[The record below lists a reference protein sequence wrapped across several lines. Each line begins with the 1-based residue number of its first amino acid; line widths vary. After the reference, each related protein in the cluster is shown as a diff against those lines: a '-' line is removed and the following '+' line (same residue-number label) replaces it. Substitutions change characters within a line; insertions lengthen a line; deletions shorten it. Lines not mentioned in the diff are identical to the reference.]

1 MELKKILLRAPN
13 WVGDTAVATPTM
25 KAIRAKFPAAEITVM
40 VRPSV
45 TGLFASATYVD
56 RVWTEPRPAGLRDWL
71 RVALQV
77 RRQHFDLAV
86 LFPNSFESA
95 AMVFLGGVPQRVG
108 YAMDARGWMLTH
120 RISGEKRKVHHVDYY
135 LELAKAV
142 SADVTRPSM
151 EITAR
156 PEDRMNARKLLAA
169 SGIPSSANFLI
180 LSPGAAFGAAKRWG
194 DHQFAATA
202 DKLGEE
208 FKLATVIIGSEGE
221 RSISDSIR
229 KAMKL
234 PAVVLNGK
242 TSLETLIGLIAE
254 ATLLLGNDS
263 GPVHLA
269 AALGVPSVAVFGAT
283 DYIVAAPYGP
293 LGRAVHVP
301 VECSPC
307 WLRECPIDH
316 RCMTRVS
323 PEMVCAAAREVLRRV
338 ER

>member
-1 MELKKILLRAPN
+1 MQLKKILLRAPN
-13 WVGDTAVATPTM
+13 WVGDSAVATPAM
-25 KAIRAKFPAAEITVM
+25 RAIRAKFPDAEITVM

-45 TGLFASATYVD
+45 SGVFASAGFVD
-56 RVWTEPRPAGLRDWL
+56 RVWTEPRPSGLREWFRIARD
-71 RVALQV
+71 V
-77 RRQHFDLAV
+77 RRHQFDMAV

-95 AMVFLGGVPQRVG
+95 AMVFLGGVRQRIG
-108 YAMDARGWMLTH
+108 YSMDSRGWMLTH
-120 RISGEKRKVHHVDYY
+120 RIQGEKRKVHHVNYY

-142 SADVTRPSM
+142 SADVSNPSM
-151 EITAR
+151 EMTAR
-156 PEDRMNARKLLAA
+156 SEDRANARKLLAA
-169 SGIPSSANFLI
+169 AGIPANARFMV

-194 DHQFAATA
+194 DQQFAAAA
-202 DKLGEE
+202 DTLAEE
-208 FKLATVIIGSEGE
+208 YKLAVVIIGSEGE

-229 KAMKL
+229 HFMKAT
-234 PAVVLNGK
+234 PVILNGK

-254 ATLLLGNDS
+254 SSLMLGNDS

-269 AALGVPSVAVFGAT
+269 SALGIPAVAVFGAT

-316 RCMTRVS
+316 RCMTGISVQS
-323 PEMVCAAAREVLRRV
+323 VAEATRRAL
-338 ER
+338 

>member
-1 MELKKILLRAPN
+1 
-13 WVGDTAVATPTM
+13 M
-25 KAIRAKFPAAEITVM
+25 KAIRAKFPESEITVM

-45 TGLFASATYVD
+45 AGVLASAPFVD
-56 RVWTEPRPAGLRDWL
+56 RVWTEPRPSGIRDWL
-71 RVALQV
+71 RTAFEV

-95 AMVFLGGVPQRVG
+95 AMVFLGRVRQRVG
-108 YAMDARGWMLTH
+108 YSMDARGWMLTH
-120 RISGEKRKVHHVDYY
+120 RIKGERRKIHQVDYY

-142 SADVTRPSM
+142 SADISTPSM

-156 PEDRMNARKLLAA
+156 PEDRSNARKLLTA
-169 SGIPSSANFLI
+169 SGMPAGAPFLI

-194 DHQFAATA
+194 DHQFAAAA
-202 DKLGEE
+202 DTLCREYN
-208 FKLATVIIGSEGE
+208 LSVVIIGSESE
-221 RSISDSIR
+221 RSISESIR
-229 KAMKL
+229 TYMKQ

-242 TSLETLIGLIAE
+242 TSVETLIGLIAE
-254 ATLLLGNDS
+254 SSLLLGNDS

-269 AALGVPSVAVFGAT
+269 AALGVPTVAVFGAT
-283 DYIVAAPYGP
+283 DYIVAAPYSP
-293 LGRAVHVP
+293 RGRAVREP

-323 PEMVCAAAREVLRRV
+323 PEMVCAAAREILPN
-338 ER
+338 EK

>member
-1 MELKKILLRAPN
+1 MQLKKILLRAPN
-13 WVGDTAVATPTM
+13 WVGDSAVATPAM
-25 KAIRAKFPAAEITVM
+25 RAIRAKFPDAEITVM

-45 TGLFASATYVD
+45 SGVFASAGFVD
-56 RVWTEPRPAGLRDWL
+56 RVWTEPRPSGLREWFRIARD
-71 RVALQV
+71 V
-77 RRQHFDLAV
+77 RRHQFDMAV

-95 AMVFLGGVPQRVG
+95 AMVFLGGVRQRIG
-108 YAMDARGWMLTH
+108 YSMDSRGWMLTH
-120 RISGEKRKVHHVDYY
+120 RIQGEKRKVHHVNYY

-142 SADVTRPSM
+142 SADVSNPSM
-151 EITAR
+151 EMTAR
-156 PEDRMNARKLLAA
+156 SEDRANARKLLAA
-169 SGIPSSANFLI
+169 AGIPANARFMV

-194 DHQFAATA
+194 DQQFAAAA
-202 DKLGEE
+202 DTLADEYKLSV
-208 FKLATVIIGSEGE
+208 VIIGSEGE

-229 KAMKL
+229 HFMKAT
-234 PAVVLNGK
+234 PVILNGK

-254 ATLLLGNDS
+254 SSLMLGNDS

-269 AALGVPSVAVFGAT
+269 SALGIPAVAVFGAT

-323 PEMVCAAAREVLRRV
+323 PEMVCSAAREVLGR
-338 ER
+338 

>member
-1 MELKKILLRAPN
+1 MQLKKILLRAPN
-13 WVGDTAVATPTM
+13 WVGDSAVATPAM
-25 KAIRAKFPAAEITVM
+25 RAIRAKFPDAEITVM

-45 TGLFASATYVD
+45 SGVFASAGFVD
-56 RVWTEPRPAGLRDWL
+56 HVWTEPRPSGIREWFRIARD
-71 RVALQV
+71 V
-77 RRQHFDLAV
+77 RRHQFDMAV

-95 AMVFLGGVPQRVG
+95 AMVFLGGVPQRIG
-108 YAMDARGWMLTH
+108 YSMDSRGWMLTQ
-120 RISGEKRKVHHVDYY
+120 RIQGEKRKVHHVNYY

-142 SADVTRPSM
+142 SADVSNPTM
-151 EITAR
+151 EMSAR
-156 PEDRMNARKLLAA
+156 PEDRANARKLVAA
-169 SGIPSSANFLI
+169 AGIPANARFMI

-194 DHQFAATA
+194 DQQFAAAA
-202 DKLGEE
+202 DTLAEE
-208 FKLATVIIGSEGE
+208 YKLAVVIIGSEGE

-229 KAMKL
+229 QFMKAT
-234 PAVVLNGK
+234 PVILNGK

-254 ATLLLGNDS
+254 SSLMLGNDS

-269 AALGVPSVAVFGAT
+269 SALGIPAVAVFGAT
-283 DYIVAAPYGP
+283 DFIVAAPYGP

-323 PEMVCAAAREVLRRV
+323 PEMVCAAAREVIGR
-338 ER
+338 

>member
-1 MELKKILLRAPN
+1 MSLKKILVRAPN
-13 WVGDTAVATPTM
+13 WVGDSAVATPSM
-25 KAIRAKFPAAEITVM
+25 KAIRAKFPGAEITVM

-45 TGLFASATYVD
+45 AGVFASAKYVD
-56 RVWTEPRPAGLRDWL
+56 RVWTEPKPSGLREWL
-71 RVALQV
+71 RIALEV
-77 RRQHFDLAV
+77 RRQHFDMAI

-108 YAMDARGWMLTH
+108 YAMDSRGWMLTR
-120 RISGEKRKVHHVDYY
+120 RIHGEKRKVHHVDYY

-142 SADVTRPSM
+142 SADVSSPSM

-156 PEDRMNARKLLAA
+156 REDRTNARKLLAV
-169 SGIPSSANFLI
+169 SGIPTDARFMV

-194 DHQFAATA
+194 DHQFAEAA
-202 DKLGEE
+202 DTLAEE
-208 FKLATVIIGSEGE
+208 FKLSVVIIGSEGE
-221 RSISDSIR
+221 RSISESIQ
-229 KAMKL
+229 KSMKQ
-234 PAVVLNGK
+234 PAAILNGK
-242 TSLETLIGLIAE
+242 TSLETLIGVIAE
-254 ATLLLGNDS
+254 SNLMLGNDS

-269 AALGVPSVAVFGAT
+269 SALGIPAVAVFGAT

-293 LGRAVHVP
+293 KGRAVHVP

-323 PEMVCAAAREVLRRV
+323 SEMVCAAVREVLT
-338 ER
+338 

>member
-1 MELKKILLRAPN
+1 
-13 WVGDTAVATPTM
+13 
-25 KAIRAKFPAAEITVM
+25 
-40 VRPSV
+40 
-45 TGLFASATYVD
+45 VD
-56 RVWTEPRPAGLRDWL
+56 RVWTEPKPAGIREWF
-71 RVALQV
+71 RIALEV
-77 RRQHFDLAV
+77 RREHFDLAV

-95 AMVFLGGVPQRVG
+95 AMVYLGGVPQRVG
-108 YAMDARGWMLTH
+108 YGMDSRGWMLTH
-120 RISGEKRKVHHVDYY
+120 NVKGEKRKVHHVNYY

-142 SADVTRPSM
+142 AADVSNPSM

-156 PEDRMNARKLLAA
+156 PEDRTNARKLLAV
-169 SGIPSSANFLI
+169 SGIPANARFMI

-194 DHQFAATA
+194 DHQFAEAA
-202 DKLGEE
+202 DKLAEE
-208 FKLATVIIGSEGE
+208 FQLAVAIIGSEGE
-221 RSISDSIR
+221 RSISESIQNF
-229 KAMKL
+229 MKR
-234 PAVVLNGK
+234 PATILNGK

-254 ATLLLGNDS
+254 SALMLGNDS

-269 AALGVPSVAVFGAT
+269 SALGIPAVAVFGAT

-323 PEMVCAAAREVLRRV
+323 PEMVCDAAREVLS
-338 ER
+338 

>member
-1 MELKKILLRAPN
+1 
-13 WVGDTAVATPTM
+13 M
-25 KAIRAKFPAAEITVM
+25 KAIRAKFPDAEITVM

-45 TGLFASATYVD
+45 AGVFASAKYVD
-56 RVWTEPRPAGLRDWL
+56 RVWTEPKPSGLREWL
-71 RVALQV
+71 RIMMEV
-77 RRQHFDLAV
+77 RRQHFDMAV

-95 AMVFLGGVPQRVG
+95 AMAFLGGVPQRVG
-108 YAMDARGWMLTH
+108 YAMDSRGWMLTH
-120 RISGEKRKVHHVDYY
+120 RIQGEKRKVHHVAYY

-142 SADVTRPSM
+142 SADVSSPSM

-156 PEDRMNARKLLAA
+156 PEDRTNARKLLSV
-169 SGIPSSANFLI
+169 SGIPTNAQFMV

-194 DHQFAATA
+194 DQQFAEAA
-202 DKLGEE
+202 DTLAEE
-208 FKLATVIIGSEGE
+208 FKLSVVIIGSEGE
-221 RSISDSIR
+221 RSISESIQNF
-229 KAMKL
+229 MKH
-234 PAVVLNGK
+234 PATILNGK

-254 ATLLLGNDS
+254 SNLMLGNDS

-269 AALGVPSVAVFGAT
+269 SALGIPTVAVFGAT

-293 LGRAVHVP
+293 KGRAVHVP

-323 PEMVCAAAREVLRRV
+323 PEMVCAAVREVLR
-338 ER
+338 

>member
-1 MELKKILLRAPN
+1 MQLKKILLRAPN
-13 WVGDTAVATPTM
+13 WVGDSAVATPAM
-25 KAIRAKFPAAEITVM
+25 RAIRAKFPDAEITVM

-45 TGLFASATYVD
+45 SGVFASAGFVD
-56 RVWTEPRPAGLRDWL
+56 RVWTEPRPSGLREWFRIARD
-71 RVALQV
+71 V
-77 RRQHFDLAV
+77 RRQQFDMAV

-95 AMVFLGGVPQRVG
+95 AMVFLGGVRQRIG
-108 YAMDARGWMLTH
+108 YSMDSRGWMLTH
-120 RISGEKRKVHHVDYY
+120 RIQGEKRKVHHVNYY

-142 SADVTRPSM
+142 SADVSNPSM
-151 EITAR
+151 EMTAR
-156 PEDRMNARKLLAA
+156 SEDRANARKLLAA
-169 SGIPSSANFLI
+169 AGIPANARFMV

-194 DHQFAATA
+194 DQQFAAAA
-202 DKLGEE
+202 DTLADEY
-208 FKLATVIIGSEGE
+208 KLAVVIIGSEGE

-229 KAMKL
+229 HFMKAT
-234 PAVVLNGK
+234 PVILNGK

-254 ATLLLGNDS
+254 SSLMLGNDS

-269 AALGVPSVAVFGAT
+269 SALGIPAVAVFGAT

-323 PEMVCAAAREVLRRV
+323 PEMVCSAAREVLGR
-338 ER
+338 